1 MSEEPTKEEHM
12 ARYRIAFVAILA
24 LMTIPLVAFAGG
36 WAIASFDE
44 VPGEFE
50 AGVTYDLEYTVLQ
63 HGETPVDVDSTE
75 VRILDANGTVNV
87 FQAVPTGQPGRY
99 SVAVTFPESG
109 TWNWEVTLGVFEA
122 HEMGTV
128 EVAAAAAAVAPDS
141 GSMLRWVL
149 PAALILV
156 MGLVAVQVAE
166 LAKNRRTTGTRRASR
181 PVRAD

>member
-1 MSEEPTKEEHM
+1 M

-24 LMTIPLVAFAGG
+24 LMMIPMVALAGG

-44 VPGEFE
+44 VPDEFA

-63 HGETPVDVDSTE
+63 HGETPVDVDGSQ
-75 VRILDANGTVNV
+75 VRIVDSSGTVTE
-87 FQAVPTGQPGRY
+87 FDAVSTGETGRY

-109 TWNWEVTLGVFEA
+109 SWRWEVTLGGFEA
-122 HEMGTV
+122 HDMGTV
-128 EVAAAAAAVAPDS
+128 EVAAASVAAPDS

-156 MGLVAVQVAE
+156 MALVAVQVVE
-166 LAKNRRTTGTRRASR
+166 LSRNRRTGTRRVGR
-181 PVRAD
+181 PARAD